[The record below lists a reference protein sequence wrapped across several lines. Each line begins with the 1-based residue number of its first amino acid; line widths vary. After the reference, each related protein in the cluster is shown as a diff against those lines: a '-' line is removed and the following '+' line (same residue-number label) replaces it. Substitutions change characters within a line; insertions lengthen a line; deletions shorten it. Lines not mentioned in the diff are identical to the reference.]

1 MPQLL
6 HTLLRRRMLLLGLLL
21 LLAGLTDI
29 RAQDASWRQKVDP
42 TLLQTA
48 GKTDGAEFIVRL
60 AEQADLSEA
69 AYLRTKDEKA
79 WFVYERLTEVARRT
93 QPAVTAELEA
103 AGVAYRPFWIT
114 NAIAVKGTMQTV
126 EAMARRSDVAYV
138 YHDDRLSAPS
148 PLPAP
153 YAENAKTNAIE
164 DNVIQI
170 GAPDV
175 WALGITGEGAVVGGQ
190 DTGYMWEH
198 AALINKYRGWDG
210 ATADHNYNWHDAIH
224 SLIGGGSN
232 PCGLDSPVPCDDNG
246 HGTHT
251 MGTMIGDDGGS
262 NQIGVAPGAK
272 WMACRNMERGNGT
285 LSTYIECFEWF
296 TAPTDLGGG
305 NPDPTMSPHVINNS
319 WSCPTSEGC
328 NTSNFIDMETALNAL
343 RAAGTVVVVSAGNS
357 GPSCNTVNTPAAIFE
372 GSLTVGSVN
381 GSDVISSFSSRG
393 SVTVDGSGRLKPNVS
408 APGES
413 VRSSYLGGGYLSLSG
428 TSMAGPHVAA
438 TVALMISA
446 NPALAGDV
454 NAIEDIIE
462 STAIPRTTTTACG
475 GIPGDQIPNNTY
487 GYGRVDALAAVL
499 AALGGGGS
507 DVTVTLTP
515 LNPPIVIGAGGGSF
529 QYDLNIVNGGAA
541 SVTLDIWITI
551 DGNGISRTLGPVTKT
566 IAAGGSLSRTFTQT
580 VPAGAPAGTYTQT
593 ASIGSFPIADAS
605 DSFTWEK
612 SAAKGDGP
620 GAGEWA
626 SDFDRMMAEA
636 SGETPDAFTLDQN
649 YPNPFNPTTLIS
661 YTLPEAG
668 HVTLKV
674 YDLLGREVRTL
685 VDGFQAEGLRTVA
698 WDATGNAGERL
709 PSGTYL
715 YRLDAGR
722 FTATR
727 QMTLIK

>member
-1 MPQLL
+1 MLPFL
-6 HTLLRRRMLLLGLLL
+6 HTFLCRRALPVGLLL
-21 LLAGLTDI
+21 LLVGLTDV

-42 TLLQTA
+42 TLLQAA

-69 AYLRTKDEKA
+69 RYLRTKDEKA

-93 QPAVTAELEA
+93 QPAVTAELDA
-103 AGVAYRPFWIT
+103 FGASYRPFWIT
-114 NAIAVKGTMQTV
+114 NAIAVKGTRQTV

-138 YHDDRLSAPS
+138 YHDDRLSAPA

-381 GSDVISSFSSRG
+381 GSDVVSSFSSRG

-413 VRSSYLGGGYLSLSG
+413 VRSSYLGGGYAILSG

-446 NPALAGDV
+446 NPDLAGDV
-454 NAIEDIIE
+454 EAIEDIIE
-462 STAIPRTTTTACG
+462 STAIPRTTSESCG
-475 GIPGDQIPNNTY
+475 GIPGSQIPNNTY
-487 GYGRVDALAAVL
+487 GFGRIDALAAVL
-499 AALGGGGS
+499 AATGGGGG
-507 DVTVTLTP
+507 DVTVTVTP

-529 QYDLNIVNGGAA
+529 QYDLNIVNGGAT
-541 SVTLDIWITI
+541 SVTTDIWITI

-612 SAAKGDGP
+612 SAAKGDGA
-620 GAGEWA
+620 GAGAWA
-626 SDFDRMMAEA
+626 SDFDRMMAESA
-636 SGETPDAFTLDQN
+636 GETPDAFTLDQN

-685 VDGFQAEGLRTVA
+685 VDGFQAEGVRTVA

-715 YRLDAGR
+715 YRIDAGR
-722 FTATR
+722 FSATR